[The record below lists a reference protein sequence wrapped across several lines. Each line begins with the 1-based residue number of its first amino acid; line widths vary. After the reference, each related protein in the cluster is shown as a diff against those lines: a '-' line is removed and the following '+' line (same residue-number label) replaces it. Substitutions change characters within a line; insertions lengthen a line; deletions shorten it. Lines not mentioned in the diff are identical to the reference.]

1 MDQRG
6 RKSPSGPGH
15 EGALCALHRAG
26 DVGSCGVD
34 NVEGFTVF
42 VRNSLVVN
50 KQAVA
55 AVGEGDSDGY
65 RWNLSWDYLLGFLAR
80 LWVDYFRYSYMSIY

>member
-1 MDQRG
+1 MIWINEVG
-6 RKSPSGPGH
+6 RVRAVQVTK
-15 EGALCALHRAG
+15 ARCALHRAG

-42 VRNSLVVN
+42 VRNSLLVN

-55 AVGEGDSDGY
+55 AVGKVIRMGIAGIFHGTT
-65 RWNLSWDYLLGFLAR
+65 SWGF
-80 LWVDYFRYSYMSIY
+80 

>member
-6 RKSPSGPGH
+6 QKSPSGPGH
-15 EGALCALHRAG
+15 EGALCGLHCAV
-26 DVGSCGVD
+26 DVGSSGVWDVGENFSVGGVD

-55 AVGEGDSDGY
+55 AVGKVIRMGIAGIFHGTT
-65 RWNLSWDYLLGFLAR
+65 SWGF
-80 LWVDYFRYSYMSIY
+80 

>member
-6 RKSPSGPGH
+6 QKSPSGAGH

-26 DVGSCGVD
+26 D
-34 NVEGFTVF
+34 VEGFTVF

-55 AVGEGDSDGY
+55 AVGKVIRTGIAGIFHGST
-65 RWNLSWDYLLGFLAR
+65 S
-80 LWVDYFRYSYMSIY
+80 

>member
-26 DVGSCGVD
+26 DIGSCGVD

-55 AVGEGDSDGY
+55 AVGKVI
-65 RWNLSWDYLLGFLAR
+65 RWVSLESFMDYLLGFLAR
-80 LWVDYFRYSYMSIY
+80 LSVGYSRYSYMSIY

>member
-26 DVGSCGVD
+26 DIGSCGVD

-55 AVGEGDSDGY
+55 AVGKVIRMGIAGIFHGAT
-65 RWNLSWDYLLGFLAR
+65 SWGF
-80 LWVDYFRYSYMSIY
+80 